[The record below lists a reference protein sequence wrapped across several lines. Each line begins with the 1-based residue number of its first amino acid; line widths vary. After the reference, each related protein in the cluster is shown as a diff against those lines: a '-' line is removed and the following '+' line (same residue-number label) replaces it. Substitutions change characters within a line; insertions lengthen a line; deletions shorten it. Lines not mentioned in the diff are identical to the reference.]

1 MEMKHEHVMR
11 GIFWS
16 GLAAALWGV
25 SGTIM
30 QFVAKN
36 EAVPTNWFISV
47 RTLFAGVLLLG
58 IGYIHVGKRIF
69 DVFKNKESIIR
80 LFIYAIFGL
89 AVNMSTFYVSIQTG
103 NAASATILQYLAPIF
118 IVLYGLIFL
127 RKKPMLVDVISFLIA
142 LVGVF
147 LAITKGNFHSLSI
160 PMISIVFGLLSAI
173 SAAIYYSVPK
183 KLMEE
188 NSPFVVLGWGTL
200 IAGFGF
206 NLYHPFWVGAPKLN
220 TGIVLGIGGVILIG
234 TIFAFS
240 AVLYS
245 LKFAP
250 SEVSSIVDAV
260 EPVVTFILSI
270 IFLGLKIDMIE
281 VLGSALIIVAIY
293 ILQKSHQKR
302 AKLD

>member
-1 MEMKHEHVMR
+1 
-11 GIFWS
+11 
-16 GLAAALWGV
+16 
-25 SGTIM
+25 M